1 MSTPVS
7 VKQVNKLLELL
18 GDPSGEKFQYL
29 LANGDLLKPMI
40 DADLTKVDRSAFGV
54 VLTPAFAPVAWT
66 PVDEYAERI
75 MARSKLR
82 GWGLTKTQ
90 IDAFAASLVD
100 HVDPLQPTGISLWLG
115 RDLQYNWD
123 EAMAWMED
131 EVTARNDKFR
141 TYFASRQVSFY
152 PGSEQSG
159 KRKLTVALLDV
170 ATYWNP
176 TNGVVP
182 DEVRTKEAKL
192 PGLEVAWLLA
202 LSPQVYQAI
211 DYKTIPGFIAT
222 GLVVVSARVPH
233 FGHDSDEVFVYDYWA
248 DNRWNDYTVVAFRYC
263 ST

>member
-29 LANGDLLKPMI
+29 LANGDLLRPMI

-54 VLTPAFAPVAWT
+54 VLTPASASVAWT
-66 PVDEYAERI
+66 PVSKYAERI
-75 MARSKLR
+75 AARSKLR
-82 GWGLTKTQ
+82 GWGFTKTQ

-100 HVDPLQPTGISLWLG
+100 HVGPLQPTGISLWLG
-115 RDLQYNWD
+115 RDLQYNWN
-123 EAMAWMED
+123 EAMAWLRD
-131 EVTARNDKFR
+131 EVTARNDEFR
-141 TYFASRQVSFY
+141 TYFESRQVSFF

-159 KRKLTVALLDV
+159 KRKLTVALLDL

-202 LSPQVYQAI
+202 LSPQVYPTI
-211 DYKTIPGFIAT
+211 DYKTIPGLIAA
-222 GLVVVSARVPH
+222 GLVVGSGSVP
-233 FGHDSDEVFVYDYWA
+233 GSGRASGEVFVYDYWA
-248 DNRWNDYTVVAFRYC
+248 DNRWYDNAVVAFRE
-263 ST
+263 